1 MTLAYLTA
9 ALPYGA
15 SETFAIAEIEAL
27 RALGHTVHVVPLRR
41 PSGIVHADALGYASP
56 PLAPT
61 AVDRA
66 RSLADA
72 LRLARHART
81 VRIAAKN
88 AAALW
93 FGAGIASRLRVLGV
107 EHVHAFWASTPATVA
122 MAAAA
127 RAGLSWSLTAHR
139 WDVYEDNLLAR
150 KLASASFARAVSSA
164 GEAVLRGADALATV
178 VRIPV
183 GVAMPPHPAP
193 LGDADGSAARPL
205 RVLVAASLLP
215 VKGHAVLVEA
225 AGRAQA
231 AGVHL
236 AVTCVGDGPLMD
248 VLRADAAR
256 RNAPVVFA
264 GRRSHA
270 DVLTDLRT
278 GAYDLAA
285 LPSIVV
291 PPSRRFPGGAFE
303 GVPVFLMEAMA
314 AGVPVVSTASGSIA
328 DLVAPDSGQEAVG
341 VLVPPG
347 DAATLTDALIALARD
362 PTRRAA
368 LAAAGRARVA
378 AAFRADT
385 TAAALADRFA
395 DAITAHRA

>member
-1 MTLAYLTA
+1 M
-9 ALPYGA
+9 PYGA

-41 PSGIVHADALGYASP
+41 PSAIVHADAAVYASP

-61 AVDRA
+61 ASDRA
-66 RSLADA
+66 GALIDA
-72 LRLARHART
+72 LRLVSTART
-81 VRIAAKN
+81 ARIAAKN

-93 FGAGIASRLRVLGV
+93 IGAGIAPRLRDLGV

-127 RAGLSWSLTAHR
+127 RAGISWSLTAHR
-139 WDVYEDNLLAR
+139 WDMYEDNLLAR

-164 GEAVLRGADALATV
+164 GEAALRGADASATV

-183 GVAMPPHPAP
+183 GVAVPPHPAP
-193 LGDADGSAARPL
+193 VGDADGSAARPL
-205 RVLVAASLLP
+205 RVLVAANLLP
-215 VKGHAVLVEA
+215 VKGHAVLVA
-225 AGRAQA
+225 AAARARS

-270 DVLTDLRT
+270 DVLADLRT
-278 GAYDLAA
+278 GAYDIAA
-285 LPSIVV
+285 LPSVVV
-291 PPSRRFPGGAFE
+291 PPSRRFAAGSFE
-303 GVPVFLMEAMA
+303 GVPVFLVEAMA

-328 DLVAPDSGQEAVG
+328 DLVAPGDGPDAVG

-347 DAATLTDALIALARD
+347 DASALADAFADLARD
-362 PTRRAA
+362 PARRAR

-378 AAFRADT
+378 ATFRADT
-385 TAAALADRFA
+385 TAAALADCFVA
-395 DAITAHRA
+395 AIAAFRS